1 MAKKSLKGMDL
12 NIASGAAGRRQRR
25 TNGRVGE
32 RGEGAKGL
40 RNN

>member
-1 MAKKSLKGMDL
+1 MLCVQ
-12 NIASGAAGRRQRR
+12 AGWRRVRRQKR